1 MVFLLWLCC
10 TVMAGVAGAHCC
22 SSVRVQALVA
32 APIGEGG
39 SGDGLGNKK
48 PRRGGVFYCL
58 TASSDFDDLDLGL
71 LRSVTE
77 FGDLVERQ
85 VAIDIGSHAV
95 DVLRVFHVLLDG
107 R

>member
-1 MVFLLWLCC
+1 MVFLLRLGC
-10 TVMAGVAGAHCC
+10 TVMADW
-22 SSVRVQALVA
+22 SVRIAVA
-32 APIGEGG
+32 ACVCRRW
-39 SGDGLGNKK
+39 SSLRLGKGAAAMEAIKN
-48 PRRGGVFYCL
+48 PAEAGFFYCL

-85 VAIDIGSHAV
+85 VAIDIGSHAI

>member
-1 MVFLLWLCC
+1 MVFLLRLCC
-10 TVMAGVAGAHCC
+10 TVMAGAAGAHCC
-22 SSVRVQALVA
+22 TGVGRRSDWKGA
-32 APIGEGG
+32 AA
-39 SGDGLGNKK
+39 DGGNKK

-58 TASSDFDDLDLGL
+58 TASSDFDDLDLGF

-85 VAIDIGSHAV
+85 VAIDIGSHAI